1 MLTLSEILDI
11 VMLIIL
17 MLIRFGVVIWLFW
30 ELLKFQSRAVRRIRV
45 LKEMKLDTGW
55 NLIKLIIYD
64 LIVLIMFCIVI
75 WFFARA

>member
-11 VMLIIL
+11 VMLVIL
-17 MLIRFGVVIWLFW
+17 MLIRFGVIIWLFW
-30 ELLKFQSRAVRRIRV
+30 ELLKFQSRAVHRIRV

-55 NLIKLIIYD
+55 NLIKLVLYD
-64 LIVLIMFCIVI
+64 LVVLIMFCIVI

>member
-11 VMLIIL
+11 VMLVIL
-17 MLIRFGVVIWLFW
+17 ILIRFGVIIWLFW

-55 NLIKLIIYD
+55 NLIKLVIYD
-64 LIVLIMFCIVI
+64 LVVLIMFCIVI
-75 WFFARA
+75 WFFVRA

>member
-1 MLTLSEILDI
+1 MLTLSKILDI
-11 VMLIIL
+11 VMLVIL
-17 MLIRFGVVIWLFW
+17 MLIRFGVIIWLFW

-55 NLIKLIIYD
+55 NLIKLVIYD
-64 LIVLIMFCIVI
+64 LVVLIMFCIVI

>member
-11 VMLIIL
+11 VMLVIL

>member
-11 VMLIIL
+11 VMLVIL
-17 MLIRFGVVIWLFW
+17 MLIRFGVIIWLFW

-55 NLIKLIIYD
+55 NLIKLVIYD

>member
-11 VMLIIL
+11 VMLVIL
-17 MLIRFGVVIWLFW
+17 MLIRFGVIIWLFW

-55 NLIKLIIYD
+55 NLIKLVIYD
-64 LIVLIMFCIVI
+64 LVVLIMFCIVI

>member
-11 VMLIIL
+11 VMLVIL

-55 NLIKLIIYD
+55 NLIKLVIYD
-64 LIVLIMFCIVI
+64 LVVLIMFCIVI
-75 WFFARA
+75 WFFVRA

>member
-11 VMLIIL
+11 VMLVIL
-17 MLIRFGVVIWLFW
+17 MLIRFGVIIWLFW

-55 NLIKLIIYD
+55 NLIKLVMYD

>member
-11 VMLIIL
+11 VMLVIL
-17 MLIRFGVVIWLFW
+17 MLIRFGVIIWLFW

-55 NLIKLIIYD
+55 NLIKLVIYD
-64 LIVLIMFCIVI
+64 FVVLIMFCIVI
-75 WFFARA
+75 WFFARV

>member
-11 VMLIIL
+11 VMLVIL

-55 NLIKLIIYD
+55 NLIKLVIYD
-64 LIVLIMFCIVI
+64 LVVLIMFCIVI

>member
-11 VMLIIL
+11 VMLVIL
-17 MLIRFGVVIWLFW
+17 MLIRFGVIIWLFW

-55 NLIKLIIYD
+55 NLIKLVIYD
-64 LIVLIMFCIVI
+64 LVVLIMFCIVI
-75 WFFARA
+75 WFFARV